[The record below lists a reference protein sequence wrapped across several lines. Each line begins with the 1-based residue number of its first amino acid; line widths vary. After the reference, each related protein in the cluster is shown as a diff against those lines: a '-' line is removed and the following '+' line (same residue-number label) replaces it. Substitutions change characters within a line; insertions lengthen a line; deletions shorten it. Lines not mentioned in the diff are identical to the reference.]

1 MNAQTVATGARLHG
15 AVMHV
20 ITKGMAHD
28 VSACG
33 RVVMV
38 GKGEG
43 HRMCRTCVRINP
55 DARRINDRARK
66 AEREMRMRES
76 VENSSEMAEEFIT
89 WEFELNSFEL
99 EMTREKIEKINARC
113 AKRGIPGGLNVE
125 YREET
130 KKTENVFGVKV
141 ETIVYMTRIT
151 GIAPKLPNWEF
162 IATLD
167 YDQHAG
173 LIVRTYPGV
182 KSIDR
187 SELREGW
194 CDHCQTD
201 RYRKNTYVMRN
212 TETGEQIQVGSSCI
226 KDFTGW
232 AALPYT
238 FDRMAK
244 DVEEMSG
251 GFGGGRSDV
260 STLTALAIS
269 WACVTEYGFI
279 RTNEPGATKGMVLDV
294 IDPPKPDKWNAEYL
308 ADLKRLAKYSEEM
321 YGRAEELRAWILSD
335 EFSGNSEYVLNMKSV
350 AGADK
355 VSFRNMGILASAPQ
369 AWARFL
375 EKTFIQKVEKQEST
389 SVHVGEIGERWAL
402 SLTVESERHIETQYG
417 SSTLYKLSDASGNVY
432 SWFAS
437 SPKLDGMIGE
447 RVSLTAGIKAHKDWK
462 GAAETALTRC
472 TVVDNVTE
480 CAKVKDAP
488 IKAKD
493 EMRAENVTVDINGV
507 YFFNNSYFKIRTTKG
522 IAYAVK
528 FTANGWEYSPKS
540 IHVIK
545 ASDAISAEDAAR
557 FGHEYK
563 RCVFCSKALTDERS
577 MTAGYGETC
586 AHTHALPWGE

>member
-1 MNAQTVATGARLHG
+1 MNAQTVATGARLYG

-20 ITKGMAHD
+20 ITKGMTHD

-33 RVVMV
+33 RMV
-38 GKGEG
+38 IPGKGETL
-43 HRMCRTCVRINP
+43 RMCRTCVRINS

-76 VENSSEMAEEFIT
+76 VSNSPEMVEEFIS
-89 WEFELNSFEL
+89 WEFELNAYEL

-130 KKTENVFGVKV
+130 KKEKNSVGVEIEYV
-141 ETIVYMTRIT
+141 VYMTKIT
-151 GIAPKLPNWEF
+151 GISPKLPNWEF

-167 YDQHAG
+167 YDHNAG

-182 KSIDR
+182 NSIDR
-187 SELREGW
+187 SELREGF
-194 CDHCQTD
+194 CDHCQTE

-232 AALPYT
+232 EALPYSAEK
-238 FDRMAK
+238 MSK

-251 GFGGGRSDV
+251 GFGGGARDV
-260 STLTALAIS
+260 STLTVLSVA
-269 WACVTEYGFI
+269 WACVTEFGYVRSREI
-279 RTNEPGATKGMVLDV
+279 GATVDMVRNV
-294 IDPPKPDKWNAEYL
+294 IDPPRKISPEF
-308 ADLKRLAKYSEEM
+308 
-321 YGRAEELRAWILSD
+321 RAELERLSAHADSMTDRAKELREFILSD
-335 EFSGNSEYVLNMKSV
+335 DFAGTSEYVLNLKSIV
-350 AGADK
+350 GADK
-355 VSFRNMGILASAPQ
+355 VSSRNYGLLVSAPQ
-369 AWARFL
+369 AWARHL
-375 EKTFIQKVEKQEST
+375 EKTFIQKVEKAEST

-402 SLTVESERHIETQYG
+402 ALTVESERHIETAYG

-437 SPKLDGMIGE
+437 APKLDGMIGE

-462 GAAETALTRC
+462 GNAETALTRC
-472 TVVDNVTE
+472 TLTDGITE
-480 CAKVKDAP
+480 NAKVKDAP

-493 EMRAENVTVDINGV
+493 EMRVENVTVDMNGV
-507 YFFNNSYFKIRTTKG
+507 YFFNNTYFKLRTVKG

-528 FTANGWEYSPKS
+528 FTDNGWEYSPKS

-545 ASDAISAEDAAR
+545 ASDAVSAEDAAR
-557 FGHEYK
+557 FGHTHS
-563 RCVFCSKALTDERS
+563 RCVFCTKALTDERS
-577 MTAGYGETC
+577 VTVGYGETC
-586 AHTHALPWGE
+586 ASTHALPWGE